1 MSPELAAYKA
11 ELAQVALPFRLG
23 GLAIVLVGA
32 VVLIA
37 SRYAAMPALMTVGF
51 VLLGLG
57 WGLAGY
63 AVWLRTQ
70 WARKNPFKG
79 PR

>member
-1 MSPELAAYKA
+1 MTPEFAAYKA

-23 GLAIVLVGA
+23 GLAIVLLGA
-32 VVLIA
+32 VLLIA
-37 SRYAAMPALMTVGF
+37 SRYLANPGLLTPGF
-51 VLLGLG
+51 MMLGLG

-63 AVWLRTQ
+63 AVWLRTK
-70 WARKNPFKG
+70 WAKENPFTG